1 MNRISSIELVAPFWY
16 DAIIV
21 WNNKNPFVAVENESH
36 WSTKA
41 CKPDMKELEN
51 QVAKVFQQQ
60 RLSTLKKLNKTIKKF
75 RPSLN
80 GEGGGRERD
89 NSK

>member
-21 WNNKNPFVAVENESH
+21 WNNKNSFVAVENESY

-41 CKPDMKELEN
+41 CKPDMKERRN

-60 RLSTLKKLNKTIKKF
+60 RLRTLKKLNKTIKKF
-75 RPSLN
+75 RPSLK
-80 GEGGGRERD
+80 G
-89 NSK
+89 